1 MINRRTPSSW
11 CLCHINPRRSCSP
24 QRYSVYCNQI
34 ESTHHTPDN
43 FLTDEELDELGDRV
57 PPELLNK
64 LEENE
69 KLKELLYN
77 KHLKDYLLMLN
88 SHRNPERAMERAMKE
103 PIFVEFADECLKVV
117 EPNTEDKAG

>member
-1 MINRRTPSSW
+1 MLNIKGVAP
-11 CLCHINPRRSCSP
+11 LDVIDFA
-24 QRYSVYCNQI
+24 YCNQI
-34 ESTHHTPDN
+34 ESTHYTPDN

-77 KHLKDYLLMLN
+77 KHLRDYLLMLN
-88 SHRNPERAMERAMKE
+88 GHRNPERAMERAMKE